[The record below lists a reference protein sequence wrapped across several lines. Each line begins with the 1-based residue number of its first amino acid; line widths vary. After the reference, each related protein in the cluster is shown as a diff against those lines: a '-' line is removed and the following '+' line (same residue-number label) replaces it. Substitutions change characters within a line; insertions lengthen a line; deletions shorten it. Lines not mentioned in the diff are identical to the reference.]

1 MGIVYMKDILD
12 AISESTGAVENAEI
26 YFPDSLYGIDGV
38 ESEDWYETEI

>member
-12 AISESTGAVENAEI
+12 AISESTGENAEI
-26 YFPDSLYGIDGV
+26 YFPDALYEIDGA